1 MPVPVFTEFPC
12 DNYTSLIIA
21 NKLKSIHWNQYAQNK
36 MCCFTGPNRIP
47 NRNHSLAFNI
57 SSTLILEWKFVK
69 VVEGKVENISPFW
82 HSSLAN
88 SSVHPGLF
96 RIVYALSYLCI
107 CCFIFCQ
114 KAPRHLKFQE
124 KSHCSTKMGFDSHL
138 YPYDY
143 ECLEVILLF
152 ICLHS
157 SGAQCFCSVASL
169 S

>member
-1 MPVPVFTEFPC
+1 MSVPVFTEFPC
-12 DNYTSLIIA
+12 DNYTSLVTA

-47 NRNHSLAFNI
+47 NRNHSLAFII

-69 VVEGKVENISPFW
+69 VDEGKVENISPFW

-157 SGAQCFCSVASL
+157 SGAQCLCSVASL

>member
-1 MPVPVFTEFPC
+1 MHKTKC
-12 DNYTSLIIA
+12 A
-21 NKLKSIHWNQYAQNK
+21 
-36 MCCFTGPNRIP
+36 CFTGPNRIP

-69 VVEGKVENISPFW
+69 EDEGKIENISPFW

-107 CCFIFCQ
+107 YRFIFCQ
-114 KAPRHLKFQE
+114 EAPHRLKFQE

-138 YPYDY
+138 RPHDCA
-143 ECLEVILLF
+143 CLEVILLF
-152 ICLHS
+152 LCLHS
-157 SGAQCFCSVASL
+157 SGAPCLCSAASL

>member
-1 MPVPVFTEFPC
+1 MSVPVFTEFPC
-12 DNYTSLIIA
+12 DNYTSLVTA

-69 VVEGKVENISPFW
+69 VDEGNVENISPFR

-157 SGAQCFCSVASL
+157 SGAQCLCSVASL